1 MEVKMKNRNA
11 KHNYDSKLKS
21 PATLSFMP
29 CLYIICFTFLS
40 LRLLTSITG
49 VTYANSS
56 AGVGRDLSQK
66 SSIAPSDPNNVY
78 GLQLLRAD
86 FSIAKD
92 QNDTKSK
99 EQLKQII
106 EQIRSVEFKSQEES
120 SEPIVVPDKTPVVE
134 PNETVSGTPV
144 QEQDEKQQ
152 IKPKL
157 PYEPIT
163 DQTMQMLRSLAQHPE
178 KLDNP
183 LELGEILF
191 VSGNVKEAS
200 IFYSEALNRKG
211 PNDIGSSWDRAW
223 ILFQI
228 GNCLRND
235 DLPEAAKMYRQLL
248 TEYPNSP
255 WADMAQAQ
263 SMLIDWYLKEEPVK
277 LIAEVKNTTSEQE
290 NNR

>member
-1 MEVKMKNRNA
+1 MKNRNA
-11 KHNYDSKLKS
+11 NHNYDSKLKS
-21 PATLSFMP
+21 FETLSFKL

-56 AGVGRDLSQK
+56 AGIGLELSHK
-66 SSIAPSDPNNVY
+66 SSIAPRDPNNVY
-78 GLQLLRAD
+78 GLQLRRAD

-106 EQIRSVEFKSQEES
+106 EQIRSVEFKSQEQT
-120 SEPIVVPDKTPVVE
+120 SEPVVAPDKTPVIE
-134 PNETVSGTPV
+134 PDETVTGTPV
-144 QEQDEKQQ
+144 QKQDEKQQ
-152 IKPKL
+152 IKSKL

-163 DQTMQMLRSLAQHPE
+163 EQTMQMLRGLALHPE

-191 VSGNVKEAS
+191 VSGNLKEAS
-200 IFYSEALNRKG
+200 IFYGEALNRKD
-211 PNDIGSSWDRAW
+211 PNEIGSSWDRAW

-235 DLPEAAKMYRQLL
+235 DMPEAVKMYRQLL

-277 LIAEVKNTTSEQE
+277 LIAEVKNTASEQE

>member
-1 MEVKMKNRNA
+1 MKNRNA
-11 KHNYDSKLKS
+11 NHNYDSKLKS
-21 PATLSFMP
+21 PATLSFKSY
-29 CLYIICFTFLS
+29 LYIICFTFLS

-56 AGVGRDLSQK
+56 AGVGRGVSQN
-66 SSIAPSDPNNVY
+66 SVIASRDPNNVH
-78 GLQLLRAD
+78 GLQLRRAD
-86 FSIAKD
+86 FSIAND

-106 EQIRSVEFKSQEES
+106 EQIRSVEFKSQEEIS
-120 SEPIVVPDKTPVVE
+120 GPIVAPDKTPVIE
-134 PNETVSGTPV
+134 PNETVSGIPV
-144 QEQDEKQQ
+144 QKQEEKQQ

-163 DQTMQMLRSLAQHPE
+163 DQTMQMLRGLAQHPE
-178 KLDNP
+178 KLANP

-191 VSGNVKEAS
+191 VSGNLKEAS
-200 IFYSEALNRKG
+200 IFYSEALNRKD

-235 DLPEAAKMYRQLL
+235 DMPEAVKMYRQLL

-255 WADMAQAQ
+255 WADLAQAQ

-277 LIAEVKNTTSEQE
+277 LIAEVKNTASEQE

>member
-11 KHNYDSKLKS
+11 NHYYYAKHKS
-21 PATLSFMP
+21 PATLSFKSY
-29 CLYIICFTFLS
+29 LYIICFTFVS

-56 AGVGRDLSQK
+56 AGIGRESSQ
-66 SSIAPSDPNNVY
+66 SSLTAPRDPNNINA
-78 GLQLLRAD
+78 LQLRRAD
-86 FSIAKD
+86 FSIAND
-92 QNDTKSK
+92 QNNTKSK

-106 EQIRSVEFKSQEES
+106 EQIRSVEFKLQEES
-120 SEPIVVPDKTPVVE
+120 SEPVIAPDKTPLIE
-134 PNETVSGTPV
+134 PNEILSGTPV
-144 QEQDEKQQ
+144 QEQAEKQQ
-152 IKPKL
+152 TKPKL

-163 DQTMQMLRSLAQHPE
+163 DQTMQMLRGLAQHPE

-200 IFYSEALNRKG
+200 IFYREALNRKD
-211 PNDIGSSWDRAW
+211 PNAVGSSWDRAW

-235 DLPEAAKMYRQLL
+235 DLPEAVKMYRQLL

-255 WADMAQAQ
+255 WADMAQVQ

-277 LIAEVKNTTSEQE
+277 LIAEVKNTTSKQE

>member
-1 MEVKMKNRNA
+1 MKNRNA
-11 KHNYDSKLKS
+11 NHNYDSKLKS
-21 PATLSFMP
+21 PATLSFKS

-56 AGVGRDLSQK
+56 TSVGREVSQK
-66 SSIAPSDPNNVY
+66 SLTAPRDPNNVY
-78 GLQLLRAD
+78 GLQLRRAD
-86 FSIAKD
+86 FSVAKE

-106 EQIRSVEFKSQEES
+106 EQIRSVQFQSQEQT
-120 SEPIVVPDKTPVVE
+120 SEPIVAPDKTPVIE
-134 PNETVSGTPV
+134 PNETVSAIPV
-144 QEQDEKQQ
+144 REQGEKQQ

-163 DQTMQMLRSLAQHPE
+163 DQTMQMLRGLAQHPE

-191 VSGNVKEAS
+191 VSGNLKEAS
-200 IFYSEALNRKG
+200 VFYGEALNRKD
-211 PNDIGSSWDRAW
+211 PNDIGSSWDRPW

-228 GNCLRND
+228 GNCLRKD
-235 DLPEAAKMYRQLL
+235 DMPEAAKMYRQLL

-255 WADMAQAQ
+255 WADLAQAQ

-277 LIAEVKNTTSEQE
+277 LIAEVKNTASEQE